1 MVCHLPGVFFDP
13 GFPFEW
19 FWRSIGLTRRRQA
32 AKKNKAQISHKSRTT
47 GSMRKSTCRFVSQRG
62 YGPYEKSLGSPSSDH
77 KSSLALD
84 CLVDSP
90 EPRSDT
96 QELA

>member
-1 MVCHLPGVFFDP
+1 
-13 GFPFEW
+13 
-19 FWRSIGLTRRRQA
+19 
-32 AKKNKAQISHKSRTT
+32 
-47 GSMRKSTCRFVSQRG
+47 MRKSTCRFVSQRG

-77 KSSLALD
+77 KSSLAMD
-84 CLVDSP
+84 CLVASP

>member
-1 MVCHLPGVFFDP
+1 
-13 GFPFEW
+13 
-19 FWRSIGLTRRRQA
+19 
-32 AKKNKAQISHKSRTT
+32 
-47 GSMRKSTCRFVSQRG
+47 MRKSTCRFVSQRG

-77 KSSLALD
+77 ESSLAMD
-84 CLVDSP
+84 CLVASP